1 MSNWCTFS
9 PSVEGLRDHECS
21 WFFIQTWFHFNRGDK
36 KPWPALMKKARPSHF
51 MFMWLTFDK
60 SWSVHGN
67 GTNHWTGGTFF
78 SAKLQDTSAN
88 SEQVY
93 NKLRSIICRILWK
106 YKNLL
111 ILSNWCTFSPS
122 VEGLR
127 DHECS
132 WFFIQT
138 WFTNIVIFRPDLV
151 EIIFTLSL
159 ILHTN
164 YWTNIKYRV
173 ISSQLK

>member
-1 MSNWCTFS
+1 
-9 PSVEGLRDHECS
+9 
-21 WFFIQTWFHFNRGDK
+21 
-36 KPWPALMKKARPSHF
+36 MKEARPSPF
-51 MFMWLTFDK
+51 MFKWLNFDQ
-60 SWSVHGN
+60 SWSVHGI

-78 SAKLQDTSAN
+78 YAKLPDKSAN
-88 SEQVY
+88 SEQVCK
-93 NKLRSIICRILWK
+93 KLRSIICRILWK

-138 WFTNIVIFRPDLV
+138 WFTNIVIIRPDLV
-151 EIIFTLSL
+151 EIIFMYSV
-159 ILHTN
+159 IDITN
-164 YWTNIKYRV
+164 YWTNIKY
-173 ISSQLK
+173 IIILSQLK